1 MRPVS
6 ADALAGVSVNRSS
19 PVSLCFQVA
28 ELQRLIEGAALPSG
42 SRLVNEAEMAD
53 RIGVSRPTLRK
64 AIQYLVDRGL
74 LVRKRGVG
82 TQVVRGQVSRSLQ
95 LTSMYDDLKG
105 AGRRPTTTLLSAAL
119 VEADED
125 VATRLGM
132 TPGSRVLE

>member
-42 SRLVNEAEMAD
+42 SRLVNELEMAD

-64 AIQYLVDRGL
+64 AIRYLVDRGL

-82 TQVVRGQVSRSLQ
+82 TTSRS
-95 LTSMYDDLKG
+95 
-105 AGRRPTTTLLSAAL
+105 RC
-119 VEADED
+119 
-125 VATRLGM
+125 
-132 TPGSRVLE
+132 